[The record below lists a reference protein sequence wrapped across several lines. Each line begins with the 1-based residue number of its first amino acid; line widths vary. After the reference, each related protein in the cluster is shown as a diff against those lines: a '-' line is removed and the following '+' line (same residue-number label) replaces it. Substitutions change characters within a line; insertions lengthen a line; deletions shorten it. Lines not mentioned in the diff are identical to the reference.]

1 MERGALGIR
10 GQIAHIPAM
19 RILVHV
25 PSQTL
30 DLLDDSGA
38 LLRRYA
44 CSTSKFGIGSE
55 PGSHRTPAGKFRIAE
70 KHGHDAEH
78 GMIFK
83 SRKPTGDI
91 GHWEDCG
98 DHVQT
103 RILWLDG
110 LDAENANTKER
121 YIYIH
126 GTNAEHLIGMPA
138 SHGCVRLSN
147 QDIIELFD
155 TVPEGTE
162 VVIDPGD

>member
-1 MERGALGIR
+1 
-10 GQIAHIPAM
+10 M

-30 DLLDDSGA
+30 DLLDETGA

-44 CSTSKFGIGSE
+44 CSTSQFGLGFE
-55 PGSHRTPAGKFRIAE
+55 PGSNRTPTGKFRVAE
-70 KHGHDAEH
+70 KHGHDAPA

-83 SRKPTGDI
+83 ARQPTGEFGTPTD
-91 GHWEDCG
+91 EG

-110 LDAENANTKER
+110 LSAENANTKER

-126 GTNAEHLIGMPA
+126 GTNAEHLLGTPA

-147 QDIIELFD
+147 EDAIALFES
-155 TVPEGTE
+155 VPEGTE
-162 VVIDPGD
+162 VVIDPGE

>member
-30 DLLDDSGA
+30 GLLDDSGA

-91 GHWEDCG
+91 GHWQDGG

-110 LDAENANTKER
+110 LDADNANTKER

-126 GTNAEHLIGMPA
+126 GTNAEHLIGIPA

-147 QDIIELFD
+147 QDVVELFD
-155 TVPEGTE
+155 TVSEGTE

>member
-1 MERGALGIR
+1 
-10 GQIAHIPAM
+10 M

-38 LLRRYA
+38 LRRRYA
-44 CSTSKFGIGSE
+44 CSTSEFGIGSE
-55 PGSHRTPAGKFRIAE
+55 PGSHRTPTGKFRIAE
-70 KHGHDAEH
+70 KHGHDAPH

-91 GHWEDCG
+91 GHWQDGG

-110 LDAENANTKER
+110 LDADNANTKER

-126 GTNAEHLIGMPA
+126 GTNAEHLIGIPA

-147 QDIIELFD
+147 QDVIDLFEI
-155 TVPEGTE
+155 VPEETLL
-162 VVIDPGD
+162 VIDAGG